1 MIDKLIRPIVIKD
14 IEYLV
19 NNYDKVSFDLW
30 EEKEGL
36 AFLYANGSIKV
47 SKDCLKLNKYLKL
60 DGETFAKV
68 GKVVNE
74 LFVSLEDHT
83 IL

>member
-14 IEYLV
+14 INYLL

-30 EEKEGL
+30 EENKGWHFYTRMVQL
-36 AFLYANGSIKV
+36 KFL
-47 SKDCLKLNKYLKL
+47 KDCLKLNNNFKL

-68 GKVVNE
+68 GSCK
-74 LFVSLEDHT
+74 
-83 IL
+83 